1 MYIYINILYT
11 SYRSH
16 MCMFVFYMFGLAAK
30 KVTVL
35 LVNHAR
41 AETIKDTDR
50 SYMDIHAKEF

>member
-1 MYIYINILYT
+1 
-11 SYRSH
+11 
-16 MCMFVFYMFGLAAK
+16 MFGLAAK